1 MKISLIDPL
10 IVDNKIIENHKKKIE
25 GLGHEFEYFEKS
37 AASDEEI
44 IERLKDSDVAIITN
58 NKFSKKVID
67 NTNLK
72 LIDVAFT
79 GFNHVDIEACNE
91 NDIIVEN
98 ASGYSDDSVAELV
111 IGLTISIMRKFDQNK
126 KNMFE
131 DEYFNLLG
139 QIIRGKTVGIIG
151 TGKIGTRVIELFKA
165 FGANILAYSRSEKE
179 NVKNLGAKYVSL
191 NELLKNS
198 DIVSIHLPQN
208 EKTLGFIGKNELDL
222 MKDKAILINCAR
234 GPIVDNDYLAKLLNE
249 DKLRAGIDVFDMEPP
264 LDVDYPLRNAKNV
277 LLTNHIGFFT
287 KEAMDIRCE
296 IVFDNLYKFLDGKI
310 VNKVN
315 WYGYKNYSYSRRIC

>member
-10 IVDNKIIENHKKKIE
+10 LVDDKIIESHKEKIE
-25 GLGHEFEYFEKS
+25 KLGHEFQYFKKS
-37 AASDEEI
+37 ASDDEKI

-58 NKFSKKVID
+58 NKFSKNVIE

-91 NDIIVEN
+91 KNIIVEN

-111 IGLTISIMRKFDQNK
+111 IGLTISLMRKFNENR
-126 KNMFE
+126 KNMYE
-131 DEYFNLLG
+131 DESFNLIG
-139 QIIRGKTVGIIG
+139 QIIKGKTVGVVG
-151 TGKIGTRVIELFKA
+151 TGKIGRRVIELFKA
-165 FGANILAYSRSEKE
+165 FGANILAYSRSEKDE
-179 NVKNLGAKYVSL
+179 VKNLGAKYVSL
-191 NELLKNS
+191 DELLKNS
-198 DIVSIHLPQN
+198 DIVTIHLPQN
-208 EKTLGFIGKNELDL
+208 KETCGFIGQNELDL

-264 LDVDYPLRNAKNV
+264 IDKNYPLRNAKNTV
-277 LLTNHIGFFT
+277 LTNHVGFLT
-287 KEAMDIRCE
+287 QEAMDIRCE
-296 IVFDNLYKFLDGKI
+296 IVFDNLYKFFDGKI

-315 WYGYKNYSYSRRIC
+315 

>member
-10 IVDNKIIENHKKKIE
+10 LVDDKIIESHKNKIE
-25 GLGHEFEYFEKS
+25 KLGHEFQYFKKS
-37 AASDEEI
+37 ASDDEKI

-58 NKFSKKVID
+58 NKFSKNVIE

-91 NDIIVEN
+91 KNIIVEN

-111 IGLTISIMRKFDQNK
+111 LGLTISLMRKFNENR
-126 KNMFE
+126 KNMYE
-131 DEYFNLLG
+131 DESFKLIG
-139 QIIRGKTVGIIG
+139 QIIKGKTVGIVG
-151 TGKIGTRVIELFKA
+151 TGKIGIRVIELFKA
-165 FGANILAYSRSEKE
+165 FGANILAYSRSEKDE
-179 NVKNLGAKYVSL
+179 VKNLGAKYVSL
-191 NELLKNS
+191 DELLKNS
-198 DIVSIHLPQN
+198 DIVTIHLPQN
-208 EKTLGFIGKNELDL
+208 KETCGFIGKNELDL

-264 LDVDYPLRNAKNV
+264 IDKNYPLRNAKNTV
-277 LLTNHIGFFT
+277 LTNHVGFLT
-287 KEAMDIRCE
+287 QEAMDIRCE
-296 IVFDNLYKFLDGKI
+296 IVFDNLYKFFDGKI

-315 WYGYKNYSYSRRIC
+315 

>member
-10 IVDNKIIENHKKKIE
+10 LVDDKIIESHKKKIE
-25 GLGHEFEYFEKS
+25 KLGHEFQYFKKS
-37 AASDEEI
+37 ASDDEKI

-58 NKFSKKVID
+58 NKFSKNVIE

-91 NDIIVEN
+91 KNIIVEN

-111 IGLTISIMRKFDQNK
+111 LGLTISLMRKFNENR
-126 KNMFE
+126 KNMYE
-131 DEYFNLLG
+131 DESFKLIG
-139 QIIRGKTVGIIG
+139 QIIKGKTVGVVG
-151 TGKIGTRVIELFKA
+151 TGKIGIRVIELFKA
-165 FGANILAYSRSEKE
+165 FGANILAYSRSEKDE
-179 NVKNLGAKYVSL
+179 VKNLGAKYVSL
-191 NELLKNS
+191 DELLKNS
-198 DIVSIHLPQN
+198 DIVTIHLPQN
-208 EKTLGFIGKNELDL
+208 KETCGFIGQNELDL

-264 LDVDYPLRNAKNV
+264 IDKNYPLRNAKNTV
-277 LLTNHIGFFT
+277 LTNHVGFLT
-287 KEAMDIRCE
+287 QEAMDIRCE

-315 WYGYKNYSYSRRIC
+315 

>member
-10 IVDNKIIENHKKKIE
+10 LVDDKIIEKNKKKLE
-25 GLGHEFEYFEKS
+25 DLGHEFQYFKDS
-37 AASDEEI
+37 AKDDDEI
-44 IERLKDSDVAIITN
+44 IERLNDSDVAIITN

-79 GFNHVDIEACNE
+79 GYNHVDMDACKE

-111 IGLTISIMRKFDQNK
+111 IGLTISLMRKFDKNNK
-126 KNMFE
+126 NIFE
-131 DEYFNLLG
+131 DESFNLLG
-139 QIIRGKTVGIIG
+139 QIIKGKTVGIIG

-165 FGANILAYSRSEKE
+165 FGANILAFNRSEKDE
-179 NVKNLGAKYVSL
+179 VKNLGAKYVGL
-191 NELLKNS
+191 EELLKNS

-208 EKTLGFIGKNELDL
+208 DETIGSIGKDELDL
-222 MKDKAILINCAR
+222 MKDKAVLINCAR
-234 GPIVDNDYLAKLLNE
+234 GPIVDNKYLAKLLNE

-264 LDVDYPLRNAKNV
+264 LEKDYPLRNAKNV
-277 LLTNHIGFFT
+277 LLTNHVGYLT
-287 KEAMDIRCE
+287 EEAMKIRCE
-296 IVFDNLYKFLDGKI
+296 IVFDNLYKFLDGEI
-310 VNKVN
+310 VNRVN
-315 WYGYKNYSYSRRIC
+315 

>member
-10 IVDNKIIENHKKKIE
+10 LVDDKIIEKNKKKLE
-25 GLGHEFEYFEKS
+25 DLGHEFQYFNDS
-37 AASDEEI
+37 AKDDDEI

-79 GFNHVDIEACNE
+79 GYNHVDMTACEE

-111 IGLTISIMRKFDQNK
+111 IGLTISLMRKFD
-126 KNMFE
+126 KNIKNIFE
-131 DEYFNLLG
+131 DESFNLLG
-139 QIIRGKTVGIIG
+139 QIIKGKTVGIIG
-151 TGKIGTRVIELFKA
+151 TGKIGTRVIELFNA
-165 FGANILAYSRSEKE
+165 FGANILAFNKSEK
-179 NVKNLGAKYVSL
+179 NQVKNLGAKYVSL
-191 NELLKNS
+191 EELLKNS

-208 EKTLGFIGKNELDL
+208 DETIGFIGKDEFDL

-234 GPIVDNDYLAKLLNE
+234 GPIVDNNYLSKLLNE

-264 LDVDYPLRNAKNV
+264 LDKDYPLRNAKNV
-277 LLTNHIGFFT
+277 LLTNHVGYLT
-287 KEAMDIRCE
+287 EEAMKIRCE
-296 IVFDNLYKFLDGKI
+296 IVFDNLYKFLDGEI
-310 VNKVN
+310 VNRVN
-315 WYGYKNYSYSRRIC
+315 

>member
-10 IVDNKIIENHKKKIE
+10 LVDDKIIESHKEKIE
-25 GLGHEFEYFEKS
+25 KLGHEFQYFKKS
-37 AASDEEI
+37 ASDDEKI

-58 NKFSKKVID
+58 NKFSKNVIE

-91 NDIIVEN
+91 KNIVVEN

-111 IGLTISIMRKFDQNK
+111 IGLTISVMRKFNENR
-126 KNMFE
+126 KNMYE
-131 DEYFNLLG
+131 DESFKLIG
-139 QIIRGKTVGIIG
+139 QIIKGKTVGVVG
-151 TGKIGTRVIELFKA
+151 TGKIGRRVIELFKA
-165 FGANILAYSRSEKE
+165 FGANILAYNRSEKDE
-179 NVKNLGAKYVSL
+179 VKNLGAKYVSL
-191 NELLKNS
+191 DELLKNS
-198 DIVSIHLPQN
+198 DIVTIHLPQN
-208 EKTLGFIGKNELDL
+208 KETCGFIGKNELDL

-264 LDVDYPLRNAKNV
+264 IDKNYPLRNAKNTV
-277 LLTNHIGFFT
+277 LTNHVGFLT
-287 KEAMDIRCE
+287 QEAMDIRCE

-315 WYGYKNYSYSRRIC
+315 

>member
-10 IVDNKIIENHKKKIE
+10 LVDDKIIQSHKEKIE
-25 GLGHEFEYFEKS
+25 KLGHEFQYFKDS
-37 AASDEEI
+37 AKDDDEI
-44 IERLKDSDVAIITN
+44 IERLNDSDVAIITN

-79 GFNHVDIEACNE
+79 GYNHVDMTACKE

-111 IGLTISIMRKFDQNK
+111 IGLTISLMRKFDQNN
-126 KNMFE
+126 KNIFE
-131 DEYFNLLG
+131 DKSFNLLG
-139 QIIRGKTVGIIG
+139 QIIKGKTVGIIG
-151 TGKIGTRVIELFKA
+151 TGKIGTRVIELFNA
-165 FGANILAYSRSEKE
+165 FGANILAFNRSEKDE
-179 NVKNLGAKYVSL
+179 VKNLGAKYVGL
-191 NELLKNS
+191 EEVLKSS

-208 EKTLGFIGKNELDL
+208 DETIGFIGKDELDL

-234 GPIVDNDYLAKLLNE
+234 GPIVDNNYLAKLLNE

-264 LDVDYPLRNAKNV
+264 LEKDYPLRNAKNV
-277 LLTNHIGFFT
+277 LLTNHVGYLT
-287 KEAMDIRCE
+287 EEAMKIRCE
-296 IVFDNLYKFLDGKI
+296 IVFDNLYKFLDGEI
-310 VNKVN
+310 VNRVN
-315 WYGYKNYSYSRRIC
+315 

>member
-10 IVDNKIIENHKKKIE
+10 LVDDKIIESHKNKIE
-25 GLGHEFEYFEKS
+25 KLGHEFQYFKKS
-37 AASDEEI
+37 ASDDEKI

-58 NKFSKKVID
+58 NKFSKNVIE

-91 NDIIVEN
+91 KNIIVEN

-111 IGLTISIMRKFDQNK
+111 LGLTISLMRKFNENR
-126 KNMFE
+126 KNMYE
-131 DEYFNLLG
+131 DESFKVIG
-139 QIIRGKTVGIIG
+139 QIIKGKTVGVVG
-151 TGKIGTRVIELFKA
+151 TGKIGIRVIELFKA
-165 FGANILAYSRSEKE
+165 FGANILAYSRSEKDE
-179 NVKNLGAKYVSL
+179 VKNLGAKYVSL
-191 NELLKNS
+191 DELLKNS
-198 DIVSIHLPQN
+198 DIVTIHLPQN
-208 EKTLGFIGKNELDL
+208 KETCGFIGKNELDL

-264 LDVDYPLRNAKNV
+264 IDKNYPLRNAKNTV
-277 LLTNHIGFFT
+277 LTNHVGFLT
-287 KEAMDIRCE
+287 QEAMDIRCE
-296 IVFDNLYKFLDGKI
+296 IVFDNLYKFFDGKI

-315 WYGYKNYSYSRRIC
+315 

>member
-10 IVDNKIIENHKKKIE
+10 LVDDKIIESHKKKIE
-25 GLGHEFEYFEKS
+25 KLGHEFQYFKKS
-37 AASDEEI
+37 ASDDEKI

-58 NKFSKKVID
+58 NKFSKNVIE

-91 NDIIVEN
+91 KNIIVEN

-111 IGLTISIMRKFDQNK
+111 LGLTISLMRKFNENR
-126 KNMFE
+126 KNMYE
-131 DEYFNLLG
+131 DESFKVIG
-139 QIIRGKTVGIIG
+139 QIIKGKTVGVVG
-151 TGKIGTRVIELFKA
+151 TGKIGRRVIELFKA
-165 FGANILAYSRSEKE
+165 FGANILAYSRSEKDE
-179 NVKNLGAKYVSL
+179 VKNLGAKYVSL
-191 NELLKNS
+191 DELLKNS
-198 DIVSIHLPQN
+198 DIVTIHLPQN
-208 EKTLGFIGKNELDL
+208 KETCGFIGKNELDL

-264 LDVDYPLRNAKNV
+264 IDKNYPLRNAKNTV
-277 LLTNHIGFFT
+277 LTNHVGFLT
-287 KEAMDIRCE
+287 QEAMDIRCE

-310 VNKVN
+310 INKVN
-315 WYGYKNYSYSRRIC
+315 

>member
-10 IVDNKIIENHKKKIE
+10 MVDNEIIEKHKKKIE
-25 GLGHEFEYFEKS
+25 GLGHEFQYFKQS
-37 AASDEEI
+37 AKDDDEI
-44 IERLKDSDVAIITN
+44 IERLKDSQVAIITN

-79 GFNHVDIEACNE
+79 GFNHVDMAACEE

-98 ASGYSDDSVAELV
+98 ASGYSDDSVGELV
-111 IGLTISIMRKFDQNK
+111 IGLTIAVMRKFDQNN
-126 KNMFE
+126 KNIFQ
-131 DEYFNLLG
+131 DESFNLLG
-139 QIIRGKTVGIIG
+139 QIIKGKTVGIIG
-151 TGKIGTRVIELFKA
+151 TGKIGTRVVEIFKA
-165 FGANILAYSRSEKE
+165 FGANILAFNRSEKDK
-179 NVKNLGAKYVSL
+179 VKNLGAKYVSL
-191 NELLKNS
+191 EELLKNS

-208 EKTLGFIGKNELDL
+208 DETIGFIGKNQLDL

-234 GPIVDNDYLAKLLNE
+234 GPIVDNTYLAKLLNE

-264 LDVDYPLRNAKNV
+264 LDKDYPLRNAKNV
-277 LLTNHIGFFT
+277 LLTNHVGFFT
-287 KEAMDIRCE
+287 EEAMKIRCE

-310 VNKVN
+310 VNRVN
-315 WYGYKNYSYSRRIC
+315 

>member
-10 IVDNKIIENHKKKIE
+10 LVDEKIIESHKEKIE
-25 GLGHEFEYFEKS
+25 KLGHEFQYFKKS
-37 AASDEEI
+37 ASDDEKI

-58 NKFSKKVID
+58 NKFSKNVIE

-91 NDIIVEN
+91 KNIIVEN

-111 IGLTISIMRKFDQNK
+111 LGLTISLMRKFNENR
-126 KNMFE
+126 KNMYE
-131 DEYFNLLG
+131 DESIKLIG
-139 QIIRGKTVGIIG
+139 QIIKGKTVGVIG
-151 TGKIGTRVIELFKA
+151 TGKIGIRVIELFKA
-165 FGANILAYSRSEKE
+165 FGANILAYSRSEKDE
-179 NVKNLGAKYVSL
+179 VKNLGAKYVSL
-191 NELLKNS
+191 DDLLKNS
-198 DIVSIHLPQN
+198 DIVTIHLPQN
-208 EKTLGFIGKNELDL
+208 KETCGFIGQNELDL

-264 LDVDYPLRNAKNV
+264 IDKNYPLRNAKNTV
-277 LLTNHIGFFT
+277 LTNHVGFLT
-287 KEAMDIRCE
+287 QEAMDIRCE

-315 WYGYKNYSYSRRIC
+315 

>member
-10 IVDNKIIENHKKKIE
+10 LVDDKIIESHKKKIE
-25 GLGHEFEYFEKS
+25 KLGHEFQYFKKS
-37 AASDEEI
+37 ASDDEKI

-58 NKFSKKVID
+58 NKFSKNVIE

-91 NDIIVEN
+91 KNIIVEN

-111 IGLTISIMRKFDQNK
+111 LGLTISLMRKFNENR
-126 KNMFE
+126 KNMYE
-131 DEYFNLLG
+131 DESFKVIG
-139 QIIRGKTVGIIG
+139 QIIKGKTVGVVG
-151 TGKIGTRVIELFKA
+151 TGKIGIRVIELFKA
-165 FGANILAYSRSEKE
+165 FGANILAYSRSEKDE
-179 NVKNLGAKYVSL
+179 VKNLGAKYVSL
-191 NELLKNS
+191 DELLKNS
-198 DIVSIHLPQN
+198 DIVTIHLPQN
-208 EKTLGFIGKNELDL
+208 KETCGFIGKNELDL

-264 LDVDYPLRNAKNV
+264 IDKNYPLRNAKNTV
-277 LLTNHIGFFT
+277 LTNHVGFLT
-287 KEAMDIRCE
+287 QEAMDIRCE

-310 VNKVN
+310 INKVN
-315 WYGYKNYSYSRRIC
+315 

>member
-10 IVDNKIIENHKKKIE
+10 LVDDKIIESHKKKIE
-25 GLGHEFEYFEKS
+25 KLGHEFQYFKKS
-37 AASDEEI
+37 ASDDEKI

-58 NKFSKKVID
+58 NKFSKNVIE

-91 NDIIVEN
+91 KNIIVEN

-111 IGLTISIMRKFDQNK
+111 LGLTISLMRKFNENR
-126 KNMFE
+126 KNMYE
-131 DEYFNLLG
+131 DESFKVIG
-139 QIIRGKTVGIIG
+139 QIIKGKTVGVVG
-151 TGKIGTRVIELFKA
+151 TGKIGIRVIELFKA
-165 FGANILAYSRSEKE
+165 FGANILAYSRSEKDE
-179 NVKNLGAKYVSL
+179 VKNLGAKYVSL
-191 NELLKNS
+191 DELLKNS
-198 DIVSIHLPQN
+198 DIVTIHLPQN
-208 EKTLGFIGKNELDL
+208 KETCGFIGQNELDL

-249 DKLRAGIDVFDMEPP
+249 DKLRAGIDVFDIEPP
-264 LDVDYPLRNAKNV
+264 IDKNYPLRNAKNTV
-277 LLTNHIGFFT
+277 LTNHVGFLT
-287 KEAMDIRCE
+287 QEAMDIRCE

-315 WYGYKNYSYSRRIC
+315 

>member
-10 IVDNKIIENHKKKIE
+10 MVDCEIIEKHKEKIE
-25 GLGHEFEYFEKS
+25 GLGHEFQYFNQS
-37 AASDEEI
+37 AKDDDEI
-44 IERLKDSDVAIITN
+44 IERLKDSQVAIITN

-79 GFNHVDIEACNE
+79 GFNHVDMAACEE

-111 IGLTISIMRKFDQNK
+111 IGLTIAVMRKFDQNN
-126 KNMFE
+126 KNIFQ
-131 DEYFNLLG
+131 DESFNLLG
-139 QIIRGKTVGIIG
+139 QIIKGKTVGIIG
-151 TGKIGTRVIELFKA
+151 TGKIGTRVVEIFKA
-165 FGANILAYSRSEKE
+165 FGANILAYNRSEK
-179 NVKNLGAKYVSL
+179 NQVKNLGAKYVSL
-191 NELLKNS
+191 KELLKNS

-208 EKTLGFIGKNELDL
+208 DETIGFIGKDQLDL

-234 GPIVDNDYLAKLLNE
+234 GPIVDNTYLAKLLNE

-264 LDVDYPLRNAKNV
+264 LDKDYPLRNAKNV

-287 KEAMDIRCE
+287 EEAMKIRCE

-310 VNKVN
+310 VNRVN
-315 WYGYKNYSYSRRIC
+315 

>member
-10 IVDNKIIENHKKKIE
+10 MVDNEIIEKHKEKID
-25 GLGHEFEYFEKS
+25 GLGHKFKYFNQS
-37 AASDEEI
+37 AKDDDEI
-44 IERLKDSDVAIITN
+44 IERLKDSHVAIITN

-79 GFNHVDIEACNE
+79 GFNHVDMAACEE

-111 IGLTISIMRKFDQNK
+111 IGLTIAVMRKFDQNN
-126 KNMFE
+126 KNIFE
-131 DEYFNLLG
+131 DESFNLLG
-139 QIIRGKTVGIIG
+139 QIIKGNTVGIIG
-151 TGKIGTRVIELFKA
+151 TGKIGTRVVEIFKA
-165 FGANILAYSRSEKE
+165 FGANILAFNRSEKDQ
-179 NVKNLGAKYVSL
+179 VKNLGAKYVSL
-191 NELLKNS
+191 EELLKNS

-208 EKTLGFIGKNELDL
+208 DETIGFIGKDQLDL

-234 GPIVDNDYLAKLLNE
+234 GPIVDNTYLAKLLNE

-264 LDVDYPLRNAKNV
+264 LDKDYPLRNAKNV
-277 LLTNHIGFFT
+277 LLTNHVGFFT
-287 KEAMDIRCE
+287 EEAMKIRCE

-310 VNKVN
+310 VNRVN
-315 WYGYKNYSYSRRIC
+315 

>member
-1 MKISLIDPL
+1 MISLIDPL
-10 IVDNKIIENHKKKIE
+10 LVDDKIIEKNKKKLE
-25 GLGHEFEYFEKS
+25 DLGHEFQYFKDS
-37 AASDEEI
+37 AKDDDEI
-44 IERLKDSDVAIITN
+44 IERLNDSDVAIITN

-79 GFNHVDIEACNE
+79 GYNHVDMAACKE

-111 IGLTISIMRKFDQNK
+111 IGLAISIMRKFDKNNK
-126 KNMFE
+126 NIFE
-131 DEYFNLLG
+131 DESFNLLG
-139 QIIRGKTVGIIG
+139 QLIKGKTVGIIG

-165 FGANILAYSRSEKE
+165 FGANILAFNRSEKSE
-179 NVKNLGAKYVSL
+179 VKNLGAKYVSL
-191 NELLKNS
+191 EELLKNS

-208 EKTLGFIGKNELDL
+208 DETIGFIGKDELDL

-234 GPIVDNDYLAKLLNE
+234 GPIVDNNYLAKLLNE

-264 LDVDYPLRNAKNV
+264 LEKDYPLRNAKNV
-277 LLTNHIGFFT
+277 LLTNHVGYLT
-287 KEAMDIRCE
+287 EEAMKIRCE
-296 IVFDNLYKFLDGKI
+296 IVFDNLYKFLDGEI
-310 VNKVN
+310 VNRVN
-315 WYGYKNYSYSRRIC
+315 

>member
-10 IVDNKIIENHKKKIE
+10 MVDNEIIEKHKKKIE
-25 GLGHEFEYFEKS
+25 GLGHEFQYFKQS
-37 AASDEEI
+37 AKDDDEI
-44 IERLKDSDVAIITN
+44 IERLKDSQVAIITN

-79 GFNHVDIEACNE
+79 GFNHVDMAACEE

-111 IGLTISIMRKFDQNK
+111 IGLTIAVMRKFDQNN
-126 KNMFE
+126 KNIFQ
-131 DEYFNLLG
+131 DESFNLLG
-139 QIIRGKTVGIIG
+139 QIIKGKTVGIIG
-151 TGKIGTRVIELFKA
+151 TGKIGTRVVEIFKA
-165 FGANILAYSRSEKE
+165 FGANILAFNRSEKDK
-179 NVKNLGAKYVSL
+179 VKNLGAKYVSL
-191 NELLKNS
+191 EELLKNS

-208 EKTLGFIGKNELDL
+208 DETIGFIGKDQLDL

-234 GPIVDNDYLAKLLNE
+234 GPIVDNTYLAKLLNE

-264 LDVDYPLRNAKNV
+264 LDKDYPLRNAKNV
-277 LLTNHIGFFT
+277 LLTNHVGFFT
-287 KEAMDIRCE
+287 EEAMMIRCE

-310 VNKVN
+310 VNRVN
-315 WYGYKNYSYSRRIC
+315 

>member
-10 IVDNKIIENHKKKIE
+10 LVDDKIIESHKEKIE
-25 GLGHEFEYFEKS
+25 KLGHEFQYFKKS
-37 AASDEEI
+37 ASDDEKI

-58 NKFSKKVID
+58 NKFSKNVIE

-91 NDIIVEN
+91 KNIIVEN

-111 IGLTISIMRKFDQNK
+111 IGLTISLMRKFNENR
-126 KNMFE
+126 KNMYE
-131 DEYFNLLG
+131 DESFKLIG
-139 QIIRGKTVGIIG
+139 QIIKGKTVGVVG
-151 TGKIGTRVIELFKA
+151 TGKIGIRVIELFKA
-165 FGANILAYSRSEKE
+165 FGANILAYSRSEKDE
-179 NVKNLGAKYVSL
+179 VKNLGAKYVSL
-191 NELLKNS
+191 DELLKNS
-198 DIVSIHLPQN
+198 DIVTIHLPQN
-208 EKTLGFIGKNELDL
+208 KETCGFIGKNELDL

-264 LDVDYPLRNAKNV
+264 IDKNYPLRNAKNTV
-277 LLTNHIGFFT
+277 LTNHVGFLT
-287 KEAMDIRCE
+287 QEAMDIRCE

-315 WYGYKNYSYSRRIC
+315 

>member
-10 IVDNKIIENHKKKIE
+10 LVDDKIIESHKEKIE
-25 GLGHEFEYFEKS
+25 KLGHEFQYFKKS
-37 AASDEEI
+37 ASDDEKI

-58 NKFSKKVID
+58 NKFSKNVIE

-91 NDIIVEN
+91 KNIIVEN

-111 IGLTISIMRKFDQNK
+111 LGLTISLMRKFNENR
-126 KNMFE
+126 KNMYE
-131 DEYFNLLG
+131 DESFKLIG
-139 QIIRGKTVGIIG
+139 QIIKGKTVGIVG
-151 TGKIGTRVIELFKA
+151 TGKIGIRVIELFKA
-165 FGANILAYSRSEKE
+165 FGANILAYSRSEKDE
-179 NVKNLGAKYVSL
+179 VKNLGAKYVSL
-191 NELLKNS
+191 DELLKNS
-198 DIVSIHLPQN
+198 DIVTIHLPQN
-208 EKTLGFIGKNELDL
+208 KETCGFIGKNELDL

-264 LDVDYPLRNAKNV
+264 IDKNYPLRNAKNTV
-277 LLTNHIGFFT
+277 LTNHVGFLT
-287 KEAMDIRCE
+287 QEAMDIRCE
-296 IVFDNLYKFLDGKI
+296 IVFDNLYKFFDGKI

-315 WYGYKNYSYSRRIC
+315 

>member
-25 GLGHEFEYFEKS
+25 ALGHEFEYFEKS
-37 AASDEEI
+37 AASDDEI

-91 NDIIVEN
+91 KDIIVEN

-111 IGLTISIMRKFDQNK
+111 IGLTISLLRKFDQNK

-131 DEYFNLLG
+131 DESFNLLG
-139 QIIRGKTVGIIG
+139 QIIKGKTVGIIG

-191 NELLKNS
+191 DELLKNS
-198 DIVSIHLPQN
+198 DIISIHLPQN
-208 EKTLGFIGKNELDL
+208 EKTIGFIGKNELDL

-234 GPIVDNDYLAKLLNE
+234 GPIVDNAYLAKLLNE

-264 LDVDYPLRNAKNV
+264 LDADYPLRNAKNV
-277 LLTNHIGFFT
+277 LLTNHVGFFT

-315 WYGYKNYSYSRRIC
+315 

>member
-10 IVDNKIIENHKKKIE
+10 LVDDKIIESHKKKIE
-25 GLGHEFEYFEKS
+25 KLGHEFQYFKKS
-37 AASDEEI
+37 ASDDEKI

-58 NKFSKKVID
+58 NKFSKNVIE

-91 NDIIVEN
+91 KNIIVEN

-111 IGLTISIMRKFDQNK
+111 IGLTISLMRKFNENR
-126 KNMFE
+126 KNMYE
-131 DEYFNLLG
+131 DESFKVIG
-139 QIIRGKTVGIIG
+139 QIIKGKTVGVVG
-151 TGKIGTRVIELFKA
+151 TGKIGIRVIELFKA
-165 FGANILAYSRSEKE
+165 FDANILAYSRSEKDE
-179 NVKNLGAKYVSL
+179 VKNLGAKYVSL
-191 NELLKNS
+191 DELLKNS
-198 DIVSIHLPQN
+198 DIVTIHLPQN
-208 EKTLGFIGKNELDL
+208 KETCGFIGKNELDL

-264 LDVDYPLRNAKNV
+264 IDKNYPLRNAKNTV
-277 LLTNHIGFFT
+277 LTNHVGFLT
-287 KEAMDIRCE
+287 QEAMDIRCE

-315 WYGYKNYSYSRRIC
+315 

>member
-10 IVDNKIIENHKKKIE
+10 LVDDKIIESHKEKIE
-25 GLGHEFEYFEKS
+25 KLGHEFQYFKKS
-37 AASDEEI
+37 ASDDEKI

-58 NKFSKKVID
+58 NKFSKNVIE

-91 NDIIVEN
+91 KNIIVEN

-111 IGLTISIMRKFDQNK
+111 FGLTISLMRKFNENR
-126 KNMFE
+126 KNMYE
-131 DEYFNLLG
+131 DESFKVIG
-139 QIIRGKTVGIIG
+139 QIIKGKTVGVVG
-151 TGKIGTRVIELFKA
+151 TGKIGIRVIELFKA
-165 FGANILAYSRSEKE
+165 FGANILAYSRSEKDE
-179 NVKNLGAKYVSL
+179 VKNLGAKYVSL
-191 NELLKNS
+191 DELLKNS
-198 DIVSIHLPQN
+198 DIVTIHLPQN
-208 EKTLGFIGKNELDL
+208 KETCGFIGKNELDL

-264 LDVDYPLRNAKNV
+264 IDKNYPLRNAKNTV
-277 LLTNHIGFFT
+277 LTNHVGFLT
-287 KEAMDIRCE
+287 QEAMDIRCE

-315 WYGYKNYSYSRRIC
+315 

>member
-10 IVDNKIIENHKKKIE
+10 LVDDKIIEKNKKKLE
-25 GLGHEFEYFEKS
+25 DLGHEFQYFKDS
-37 AASDEEI
+37 AKNEDEI

-79 GFNHVDIEACNE
+79 GYNHVDMAACEE

-111 IGLTISIMRKFDQNK
+111 IGLTISIMRKFDQNN
-126 KNMFE
+126 KNIFE
-131 DEYFNLLG
+131 DKSFNLLG
-139 QIIRGKTVGIIG
+139 QIIKGKTVGIIG

-165 FGANILAYSRSEKE
+165 FGANILAFSRSEKDE
-179 NVKNLGAKYVSL
+179 VKNLGAKYVSL
-191 NELLKNS
+191 EELLKNS

-208 EKTLGFIGKNELDL
+208 DETIGFIGKDELDL

-234 GPIVDNDYLAKLLNE
+234 GPIVDNDHLANLLNE
-249 DKLRAGIDVFDMEPP
+249 DKLRAGIDVFDMELP
-264 LDVDYPLRNAKNV
+264 LEKDYPLRNAKNV
-277 LLTNHIGFFT
+277 LLTNHVGYLT
-287 KEAMDIRCE
+287 EEAMKIRCE
-296 IVFDNLYKFLDGKI
+296 IVFDNLYKFLDGEI
-310 VNKVN
+310 VNRVN
-315 WYGYKNYSYSRRIC
+315 

>member
-10 IVDNKIIENHKKKIE
+10 LVDDKIIEKNKKKLE
-25 GLGHEFEYFEKS
+25 DFGHEFQYFKDS
-37 AASDEEI
+37 AKDDDEI
-44 IERLKDSDVAIITN
+44 IERLNDSDVAIITN

-79 GFNHVDIEACNE
+79 GYNHVDMAACKE

-111 IGLTISIMRKFDQNK
+111 IGLAISIMRKFDQNN
-126 KNMFE
+126 KNIFE
-131 DEYFNLLG
+131 DKSFNLLG
-139 QIIRGKTVGIIG
+139 QIIKGKTVGIIG

-165 FGANILAYSRSEKE
+165 FGANILAFNRSKKDE
-179 NVKNLGAKYVSL
+179 VKNLGAKYVGL
-191 NELLKNS
+191 EELLKNS

-208 EKTLGFIGKNELDL
+208 DETIGFIGKDELDL
-222 MKDKAILINCAR
+222 MKDKAVLINCAR
-234 GPIVDNDYLAKLLNE
+234 GPIVDNKYLAKLLNE

-264 LDVDYPLRNAKNV
+264 LEKDYPLRNAKNV
-277 LLTNHIGFFT
+277 LLTNHVGYLT
-287 KEAMDIRCE
+287 EEAMKIRCE
-296 IVFDNLYKFLDGKI
+296 IVFDNLYKFLDGEI
-310 VNKVN
+310 VNRVN
-315 WYGYKNYSYSRRIC
+315 

>member
-10 IVDNKIIENHKKKIE
+10 LVDDKIIESHKEKIE
-25 GLGHEFEYFEKS
+25 KLGHEFQYFKKS
-37 AASDEEI
+37 ASDDEKI

-58 NKFSKKVID
+58 NKFSKNVIE

-79 GFNHVDIEACNE
+79 GFNHVDIDACNE
-91 NDIIVEN
+91 KNIIVEN

-111 IGLTISIMRKFDQNK
+111 LGLAISLMRKFNENR
-126 KNMFE
+126 KNMYE
-131 DEYFNLLG
+131 DESFKVIG
-139 QIIRGKTVGIIG
+139 QIIKGKTVGVVG
-151 TGKIGTRVIELFKA
+151 TGKIGIRVIELFKA
-165 FGANILAYSRSEKE
+165 FGANILAYSRSEKDE
-179 NVKNLGAKYVSL
+179 VKNLGAKYVSL
-191 NELLKNS
+191 DELLKNS
-198 DIVSIHLPQN
+198 DIVTIHLPQN
-208 EKTLGFIGKNELDL
+208 KETCGFIGKNELDL

-264 LDVDYPLRNAKNV
+264 IDKNYPLRNAKNTV
-277 LLTNHIGFFT
+277 LTNYVGFLT
-287 KEAMDIRCE
+287 QEAMDIRCE

-315 WYGYKNYSYSRRIC
+315 

>member
-10 IVDNKIIENHKKKIE
+10 MVDNEIIEKHKEKID
-25 GLGHEFEYFEKS
+25 GLGHEFQYFNQS
-37 AASDEEI
+37 AKDDDEI
-44 IERLKDSDVAIITN
+44 IERLKDSQVAIIIN

-79 GFNHVDIEACNE
+79 GFNHVDMAACEE

-111 IGLTISIMRKFDQNK
+111 IGLTIAVMRKFDQNN
-126 KNMFE
+126 KNIFE
-131 DEYFNLLG
+131 DESFNLLG
-139 QIIRGKTVGIIG
+139 QIIKGKTVGIIG
-151 TGKIGTRVIELFKA
+151 TGKIGTRVVEIFKA
-165 FGANILAYSRSEKE
+165 FGANILAFNRSEKDQ
-179 NVKNLGAKYVSL
+179 VKNLGAKYVSL
-191 NELLKNS
+191 EELLKNS

-208 EKTLGFIGKNELDL
+208 DETIGFIGKDQLDL

-234 GPIVDNDYLAKLLNE
+234 GPIVDNTYLAKLLNE

-264 LDVDYPLRNAKNV
+264 LDKDYPLRNAKNV
-277 LLTNHIGFFT
+277 LLTNHVGFFT
-287 KEAMDIRCE
+287 EEAMKIRCE

-310 VNKVN
+310 VNRVN
-315 WYGYKNYSYSRRIC
+315 

>member
-10 IVDNKIIENHKKKIE
+10 LVDDKIIESHKEKIE
-25 GLGHEFEYFEKS
+25 KLGHEFQYFKKS
-37 AASDEEI
+37 ASDDEKI

-58 NKFSKKVID
+58 NKFSKNVIE

-91 NDIIVEN
+91 KNIIVEN

-111 IGLTISIMRKFDQNK
+111 LGLTISLMRKFNENR
-126 KNMFE
+126 KNMYE
-131 DEYFNLLG
+131 DESFKVIG
-139 QIIRGKTVGIIG
+139 QIIKGKTVGVVG
-151 TGKIGTRVIELFKA
+151 TGKIGIRVIELFKA
-165 FGANILAYSRSEKE
+165 FGANILAYSRSEKDE
-179 NVKNLGAKYVSL
+179 VKNLGAKYVSL
-191 NELLKNS
+191 DELLKNS
-198 DIVSIHLPQN
+198 DIVTIHLPQN
-208 EKTLGFIGKNELDL
+208 KETCGFIGKNELNL

-234 GPIVDNDYLAKLLNE
+234 GPIVDNDYLSKLLNE

-264 LDVDYPLRNAKNV
+264 IDKNYPLRNAKNTV
-277 LLTNHIGFFT
+277 LTNHVGFLT
-287 KEAMDIRCE
+287 QEAMDIRCE

-315 WYGYKNYSYSRRIC
+315 

>member
-10 IVDNKIIENHKKKIE
+10 MVDNEIIEKHKEKIE
-25 GLGHEFEYFEKS
+25 GLGHEFQYFNQS
-37 AASDEEI
+37 AKDDDEI
-44 IERLKDSDVAIITN
+44 IERLKDSQVAIITN

-79 GFNHVDIEACNE
+79 GFNHVDMAACEE

-111 IGLTISIMRKFDQNK
+111 IGLTIAVMRKFDQNN
-126 KNMFE
+126 KNIFQ
-131 DEYFNLLG
+131 DESFNLLG
-139 QIIRGKTVGIIG
+139 QIIKGKTVGIIG
-151 TGKIGTRVIELFKA
+151 TGKIGTRVVEIFKA
-165 FGANILAYSRSEKE
+165 FGANILAFNRSEKDQ
-179 NVKNLGAKYVSL
+179 VKNLGAKYVSL
-191 NELLKNS
+191 EELLKNS

-208 EKTLGFIGKNELDL
+208 DETIGFIGKDQLDL

-234 GPIVDNDYLAKLLNE
+234 GPIVDNTYLAKLLNE

-264 LDVDYPLRNAKNV
+264 LDKDYPLRNAKNV

-287 KEAMDIRCE
+287 EEAMKIRCE

-310 VNKVN
+310 VNRVN
-315 WYGYKNYSYSRRIC
+315 